1 MSPFPETSIVIM
13 KICVLGAG
21 ITGVTAAYFL
31 ARRGHEV
38 TIVDAQAGPGEG
50 ASYANG
56 AQLSYSYVAPLADPG
71 VWVNLPKYLLSRDSP
86 LQWKPQFDATQWR
99 WISSFLQACTASAS
113 REATIELLRLA
124 FYSRDALNALQA
136 ELQLDFG
143 FRTAGK
149 LVMMDSMKGLLAAQR
164 QVDFQAALG
173 CNQSV
178 LDVEGCI
185 GVEPALS
192 SSAARWAG
200 GVYTPDEQVGDCAAF
215 CTQLADVIRTNYPA
229 SRFLFN
235 TAVTGATMESGRMV
249 ACQTNHGDIAA
260 DAYVLALGSASSR
273 FAQYLHLRLPVYPLK
288 GYSVTL
294 DASHGGPQVS
304 ITDLPRKIVYARL
317 GDRLRIAGRVEIVG
331 HDRSIEALKCASLV
345 KNAQE
350 LFPDVEAGR
359 DVQQWVGARPATP
372 TGIPIIGR
380 SPVSNLYINTGHGA
394 LGWTLACGSA
404 CILASQIDREPAGI
418 PDTAF
423 RCAA

>member
-1 MSPFPETSIVIM
+1 M

-21 ITGVTAAYFL
+21 ITGITAAYFL
-31 ARRGHEV
+31 AKRGHEV
-38 TIVDAQAGPGEG
+38 TIVDANSGPGEG

-71 VWVNLPKYLLSRDSP
+71 VWSNLPKYLLLRDSP
-86 LQWKPQFDATQWR
+86 LQWKPQIDATQWR
-99 WISSFLQACTASAS
+99 WIARFMQACTTSAS

-124 FYSRDALNALQA
+124 FFSRDSLEALQA
-136 ELQLDFG
+136 DLQLDFG

-149 LVMMDSMKGLLAAQR
+149 LVMMDSVKGLLSARR
-164 QVDFQAALG
+164 QVDFQASLG
-173 CNQSV
+173 CSQTI
-178 LDVEGCI
+178 LDVDRCI
-185 GVEPALS
+185 AVEPALA

-215 CTQLADVIRTNYPA
+215 CTQLAESIRARYPA

-235 TAVTGATMESGRMV
+235 TTVAGAILEQGRIV
-249 ACQTNHGDIAA
+249 ACQTNQGDIRA
-260 DAYVLALGSASSR
+260 DAYVLALGSASSKFAEHLR
-273 FAQYLHLRLPVYPLK
+273 FRLPVYPLK

-294 DASHGGPQVS
+294 DASHGGPLVS

-317 GDRLRIAGRVEIVG
+317 GNRLRVAGRVEIVG
-331 HDRSIEALKCASLV
+331 HDRSIEQQKCAALV
-345 KNAQE
+345 KNAKE
-350 LFPDVEAGR
+350 LFPTVGAEG

-380 SPVSNLYINTGHGA
+380 SPVPNLYINTGHGA

-404 CILASQIDREPAGI
+404 RILASQIDREPAGI

>member
-1 MSPFPETSIVIM
+1 MSPFPETSVVIM

-31 ARRGHEV
+31 AKRGHEV
-38 TIVDAQAGPGEG
+38 TIVDAQGGPGEG

-71 VWVNLPKYLLSRDSP
+71 VWGNLPKYLLSRDSP
-86 LQWKPQFDATQWR
+86 LQWKPQFDPTQWR

-124 FYSRDALNALQA
+124 FYSRDALKALQI

-149 LVMMDSMKGLLAAQR
+149 LVMMDSVKALLAAQR
-164 QVDFQAALG
+164 QVDFQASLG
-173 CNQSV
+173 CNQTV
-178 LDVEGCI
+178 LDVDRCI

-192 SSAARWAG
+192 SSAPRWAG

-215 CTQLADVIRTNYPA
+215 CTQLVEVIRTRYPA

-235 TAVTGATMESGRMV
+235 TTVAGATMERGRMV
-249 ACQTNHGDIAA
+249 ACQTDKGDIVA

-273 FAQYLHLRLPVYPLK
+273 FAEFLCLRLPVYPLK

-317 GDRLRIAGRVEIVG
+317 GNRLRVAGRVEIVG
-331 HDRSIEALKCASLV
+331 HDQSIEALKCASLV